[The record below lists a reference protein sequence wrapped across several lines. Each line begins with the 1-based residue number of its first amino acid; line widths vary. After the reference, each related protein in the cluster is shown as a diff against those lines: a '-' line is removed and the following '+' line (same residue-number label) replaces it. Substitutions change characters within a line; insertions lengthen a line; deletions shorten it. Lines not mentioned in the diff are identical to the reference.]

1 MNVLFIASDNNYTSG
16 AFLSMVKL
24 NEILNRD
31 FAVNTFVVLPND
43 GDGIELLVAANI
55 SYEVVPSRNWIVDI
69 EDGKTGQREREK
81 QIELA
86 QNVDAVTRIV
96 ELIKE
101 KEIDLVHINTSYSYV
116 GAEAAKR
123 CNIPF
128 IWHIREFLEEDQN
141 RKIWDKEQGY
151 ALMESADAIV
161 AISNSIYEKY
171 KDIFPENKLH
181 VIYNGIDEKTFYNPT
196 KKIFQNEIVSLGIT
210 GGVVPHKGQE
220 ELIRACGMLLEKGID
235 NFVLHIYGK
244 GKDTY
249 REYLNQ
255 IVVEKHLEN
264 HVIFEGPSNNIPKV
278 LEDIDV
284 LCVCSRNEAFGRTTV
299 EGMMAGCVLIGADTS
314 GTMELLESGRSG
326 YLYKQGS
333 TKSLAETIEYVLK
346 NKNKA
351 ESVRLAGQRKAV
363 ERYTAYKNA
372 KEILELY
379 QRIKGGKDEC

>member
-1 MNVLFIASDNNYTSG
+1 MNILFVASDNNYTSG

-24 NEILNRD
+24 NEILNKA
-31 FAVNTFVVLPND
+31 FAVNTFVILPND
-43 GDGIELLVAANI
+43 GDGVELLEDANI

-69 EDGKTGQREREK
+69 EDGKTEQREREK
-81 QIELA
+81 QIELV
-86 QNVDAVTRIV
+86 QNADAITRIV
-96 ELIKE
+96 EIIKE
-101 KEIDLVHINTSYSYV
+101 KEIDIVHINTSYSYV
-116 GAEAAKR
+116 GAEAAKQ

-128 IWHIREFLEEDQN
+128 VWHIREFLEEDQN

-161 AISNSIYEKY
+161 AISNSIYDKY
-171 KDIFPENKLH
+171 KDIFPKNKLH
-181 VIYNGIDEKTFYNPT
+181 VIYNGIDEKTFYNPI
-196 KKIFQNEIVSLGIT
+196 KKIFQDEIISFGIT

-220 ELIRACGMLLEKGID
+220 ELICACGLLVEKGID

-244 GKDTY
+244 GKDSY
-249 REYLNQ
+249 KQYLEEIVREKQLY
-255 IVVEKHLEN
+255 N
-264 HVIFEGPSNNIPKV
+264 HVVFEGASNDIPSV
-278 LEDIDV
+278 LKKIDI
-284 LCVCSRNEAFGRTTV
+284 LFVCSRNEAFGRTTV

-314 GTMELLESGRSG
+314 GTTELLESGRSG

-333 TKSLAETIEYVLK
+333 AESLAETIGYVLK

-351 ESVRLAGQRKAV
+351 EAVRLAGQRKAL

-379 QRIKGGKDEC
+379 QRIKGGKR